1 MGWGRLKIFLMGGER
16 EACPDLQTETE
27 FFQMLDGVDGYSIKD
42 NKLSFLSKNK
52 VVAVFKKAEDA
63 K

>member
-1 MGWGRLKIFLMGGER
+1 MESSRLKFSPMGATR
-16 EACPDLQTETE
+16 MACPDLQTETE

-52 VVAVFKKAEDA
+52 VVAVFKNAEEA